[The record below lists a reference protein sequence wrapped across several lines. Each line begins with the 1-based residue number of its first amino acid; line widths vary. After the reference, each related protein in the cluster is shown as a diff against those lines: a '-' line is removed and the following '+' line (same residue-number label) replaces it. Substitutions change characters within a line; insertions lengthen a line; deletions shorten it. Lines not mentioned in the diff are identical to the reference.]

1 MEWTTQTVSAMRSWL
16 ASAISYN
23 SGPNEDDKLYLFV
36 AHVWHDQKKV
46 WDEAHIRDVFRRE
59 AKELGDDPDS
69 DHVSE
74 VIRIGLSKG
83 TMLLEFLSL
92 IQSTPN
98 IKILTD

>member
-1 MEWTTQTVSAMRSWL
+1 MEWSPQTVSAMQNWL

-23 SGPNEDDKLYLFV
+23 SGPIEDDKLYLFV
-36 AHVWHDQKKV
+36 AHVWHDQNNV
-46 WDEAHIRDVFRRE
+46 WDEAHIREVFRRK

-69 DHVSE
+69 DHVSD

-92 IQSTPN
+92 VQSTPK
-98 IKILTD
+98 IKILAD